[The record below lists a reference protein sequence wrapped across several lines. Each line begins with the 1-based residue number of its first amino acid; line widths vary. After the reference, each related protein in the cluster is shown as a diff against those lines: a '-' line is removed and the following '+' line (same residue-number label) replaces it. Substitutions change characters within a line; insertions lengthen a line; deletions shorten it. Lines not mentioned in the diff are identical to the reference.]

1 MVMNKL
7 LATFTLLHNLDSVV
21 QNLVLKHTINY
32 NKIFVLNLDSS
43 EELMVTYNIPS
54 TELKIMPDNTILL
67 HRKKESN
74 TLYSINALNEIIK
87 KLNGGVVDS
96 KFQIDW
102 QHYRNS
108 VLLTDKNELN
118 ILKTRLYKIIDVNE

>member
-7 LATFTLLHNLDSVV
+7 LATFTLLHDLDSVV

-43 EELMVTYNIPS
+43 EELMVTYNIPA
-54 TELKIMPDNTILL
+54 TELKLMPDNTILL

>member
-7 LATFTLLHNLDSVV
+7 LATFTLSHNLDSVV

-32 NKIFVLNLDSS
+32 DKIFVLSLENN
-43 EELMVTYNIPS
+43 EELMVTYNIPAS
-54 TELKIMPDNTILL
+54 ELKLIPENTILL
-67 HRKKESN
+67 HRKKEAN
-74 TLYSINALNEIIK
+74 VLYTINALNEIIK
-87 KLNGGVVDS
+87 RLNGGVVDS